1 MVDRY
6 FADSELAALYES
18 FSPPATRQDFAFYA
32 PMALAADAV
41 LDVGCGAGS
50 FLAAVRDAGHA
61 GRLTGLDPG
70 AGMMAQARRRTDIEW
85 VLGDLGGVAWRSDF
99 DLAIMTGH
107 AFQVLL
113 TDDEVREALAAIR
126 VALTADGIFA
136 FETRNPA
143 AREWERW
150 KPHRQAEIVGPGGET
165 VRLSRE
171 VVVPFDGR
179 SVTFTHT
186 FASPAWDGPQTSTS
200 TLRFMDA
207 ETLNALLAEAGF
219 AVEAQFGD
227 WDRSPLAATSP
238 EIITLA
244 RPA

>member
-1 MVDRY
+1 MI
-6 FADSELAALYES
+6 
-18 FSPPATRQDFAFYA
+18 
-32 PMALAADAV
+32 
-41 LDVGCGAGS
+41 
-50 FLAAVRDAGHA
+50 
-61 GRLTGLDPG
+61 
-70 AGMMAQARRRTDIEW
+70 AQARRRTDIEW
-85 VLGDLGGVAWRSDF
+85 VLGDLCRSSWRSDF
-99 DLAIMTGH
+99 DFVVMTGH
-107 AFQVLL
+107 AFQVLQ

-126 VALTADGIFA
+126 VALTADGTFA

-150 KPHRQAEIVGPGGET
+150 KPHRHAEIVGSRGET

-179 SVTFTHT
+179 TVTFTHT
-186 FASPAWDGPQTSTS
+186 FASPAWDRPQTSTS

-207 ETLNALLAEAGF
+207 ATLNAFLAEAGF